1 MDPQTPA
8 PVTDKKILIVED
20 EKSLVDLLAEKL
32 RTDGFD
38 VQTAG
43 NGVDGLKLALEWHP
57 DAILLDIVMPKMD
70 GMTMLRKLREHD
82 EGKRIQV
89 ILLTNL
95 SDTQKVYDAMAN
107 GVFDY
112 LVKSNWEIDDL
123 VKEVRAKLTPPSHN

>member
-1 MDPQTPA
+1 MDPQTSA
-8 PVTDKKILIVED
+8 PVTDKKILIIED
-20 EKSLVDLLAEKL
+20 EQSLVDLLADKL
-32 RTDGFD
+32 RTEGFE

-43 NGVDGLKLALEWHP
+43 DGITGLELALKWRP

-70 GMTMLRKLREHD
+70 GLTMLRKLREQD
-82 EGKRIQV
+82 EGKKVQV

-107 GVFDY
+107 GVFDF

-123 VKEVRAKLTPPSHN
+123 VKEVRAKLTQPH